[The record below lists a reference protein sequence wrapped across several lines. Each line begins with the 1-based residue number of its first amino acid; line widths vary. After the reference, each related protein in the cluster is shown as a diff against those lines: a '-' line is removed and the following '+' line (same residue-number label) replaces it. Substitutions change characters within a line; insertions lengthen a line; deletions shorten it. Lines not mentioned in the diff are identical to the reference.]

1 MASVPVRI
9 EKYVKNERKE
19 KSFWART
26 WQPARPFPT
35 PFVALHR
42 RWAVRGRWDGV
53 NACEG

>member
-42 RWAVRGRWDGV
+42 RWAVRGRLGRRLRL
-53 NACEG
+53 